1 MTNRRQSER
10 GQDQRTAAE
19 DLAIA
24 ALGFIAGEPQRLGR
38 FLAMTGIGPDSI
50 RAAAR
55 EPQFLLGVLDHLAA
69 DEPLLLAFAAEN
81 AIDPG
86 EVIKARDTMEGRS
99 WERDTPRPKS
109 FGRRISTA
117 QRARDPCPASAAIAA
132 ATCRSEPGAAP
143 PAARRGCCA
152 IRRSTRWRSP
162 TSIATPSTPPSRNAT
177 IRRSPTSR

>member
-24 ALGFIAGEPQRLGR
+24 ALGFIAGEPERLGR

-86 EVIKARDTMEGRS
+86 EVIEARDTMAGRR
-99 WERDTPRPKS
+99 WERDTP
-109 FGRRISTA
+109 
-117 QRARDPCPASAAIAA
+117 
-132 ATCRSEPGAAP
+132 
-143 PAARRGCCA
+143 
-152 IRRSTRWRSP
+152 
-162 TSIATPSTPPSRNAT
+162 
-177 IRRSPTSR
+177 